1 MTVVIGLIIGVI
13 MLFKK
18 QKTQADPSIEEIAAK
33 TIHSLKADGDC
44 RKSVINCYK
53 QMCSWLRHRG
63 VNKADC
69 QTPREFAMATKNYI
83 SISPDTLYNLTQ
95 IFEKAR
101 YSKQDISQDDKE
113 KAIKCLN
120 EIIAA
125 PVNIPIN
132 TQGDITG
139 TFNR

>member
-1 MTVVIGLIIGVI
+1 
-13 MLFKK
+13 
-18 QKTQADPSIEEIAAK
+18 
-33 TIHSLKADGDC
+33 
-44 RKSVINCYK
+44 
-53 QMCSWLRHRG
+53 MCNWLRSRG

-69 QTPREFAMATKNYI
+69 QTPREFAMAAKNYI

-101 YSKQDISQDDKE
+101 YSKKNISLDDRN

-125 PVNIPIN
+125 PINMSVNTPVNTTGVIN
-132 TQGDITG
+132 
-139 TFNR
+139 R